1 MILYE
6 YYIALN
12 KHIKK
17 DDVKNL
23 MKNFHFIVNKY
34 NGNIISINDL
44 GWRKFAFCIKKP
56 KVGTFYFGRFYC
68 ITFYSNSKSI
78 RDLNELFHSANF
90 TINLSQMPM
99 VRVAKQIKSNLI
111 NIIKNKKIKVKL

>member
-1 MILYE
+1 MVLYE
-6 YYIALN
+6 SYIALN

-23 MKNFHFIVNKY
+23 MKIFHFIVNKY

-68 ITFYSNSKSI
+68 ITFYSNSKNI
-78 RDLNELFHSANF
+78 RDLNELFHSTNL
-90 TINLSQMPM
+90 TINLSQTPM
-99 VRVAKQIKSNLI
+99 IKVVKKTKLNLI
-111 NIIKNKKIKVKL
+111 NIIKNKEIKAH

>member
-1 MILYE
+1 MVLYE
-6 YYIALN
+6 SYIALN

-34 NGNIISINDL
+34 NGNIININDL
-44 GWRKFAFCIKKP
+44 G
-56 KVGTFYFGRFYC
+56 TFHFGRFYC

-78 RDLNELFHSANF
+78 KDLNEFFHSNTFILRFLNVKMKYRSNF
-90 TINLSQMPM
+90 LVAPFSYINE
-99 VRVAKQIKSNLI
+99 
-111 NIIKNKKIKVKL
+111 

>member
-1 MILYE
+1 MVLYE
-6 YYIALN
+6 SYIALN

-56 KVGTFYFGRFYC
+56 KVGTFHFGRFYC

-78 RDLNELFHSANF
+78 KDLNEFFHSNTFILRFLNVKMKYRSNF
-90 TINLSQMPM
+90 
-99 VRVAKQIKSNLI
+99 LI
-111 NIIKNKKIKVKL
+111 APFSHLIE

>member
-1 MILYE
+1 MVLYE
-6 YYIALN
+6 SYIALN

-78 RDLNELFHSANF
+78 KDLNELFHKANF
-90 TINLSQMPM
+90 VINLSQMLM
-99 VRVAKQIKSNLI
+99 VKIVKKMKLNLI
-111 NIIKNKKIKVKL
+111 NIIKKKYI